1 VLYHYTTTKINIKT
15 HEMNEL
21 KTTFRAH
28 SQIDKVFTTM
38 MQQAT
43 ISKTSLETGNM
54 LGDGH
59 SVIPEG

>member
-1 VLYHYTTTKINIKT
+1 
-15 HEMNEL
+15 MNEM

-59 SVIPEG
+59 SVIPEGWGKVRFYTQSLFF